1 MPKEK
6 QENWRKRFDKL
17 TNAIKFEENLK
28 GKNIVTNEDVEIVDS
43 DFLAKRFRRILRHYF
58 KSFIKELLKS
68 EKEMLLERIEKEMED
83 WRKIADKEET
93 PFLSLLNKDKAGF
106 NDGWRLAINRIYNSW
121 IKLKEE
127 IKKEL

>member
-1 MPKEK
+1 MKKEK
-6 QENWRKRFDKL
+6 IENW
-17 TNAIKFEENLK
+17 E
-28 GKNIVTNEDVEIVDS
+28 GKIY
-43 DFLAKRFRRILRHYF
+43 DFLSPVNLTMFREERTEKVI
-58 KSFIKELLKS
+58 SFIKELLKS

-93 PFLSLLNKDKAGF
+93 PFFSLLNKDKAGF

-127 IKKEL
+127 IKNEEIY

>member
-1 MPKEK
+1 MKNK
-6 QENWRKRFDKL
+6 KGKIENW
-17 TNAIKFEENLK
+17 E
-28 GKNIVTNEDVEIVDS
+28 GKIY
-43 DFLAKRFRRILRHYF
+43 DFLSPVNLTMFREERTEKVI
-58 KSFIKELLKS
+58 SFIKELLKS

-93 PFLSLLNKDKAGF
+93 PFLSLLNKDKASF

-121 IKLKEE
+121 IKLKES

>member
-1 MPKEK
+1 MKKEK
-6 QENWRKRFDKL
+6 IENW
-17 TNAIKFEENLK
+17 E
-28 GKNIVTNEDVEIVDS
+28 GKIY
-43 DFLAKRFRRILRHYF
+43 DFLSPVNLTMFREERTEKVI
-58 KSFIKELLKS
+58 SFIKELLKS

-121 IKLKEE
+121 IKLKEAL
-127 IKKEL
+127 KKELKVETKK

>member
-1 MPKEK
+1 MIEGFNSNR
-6 QENWRKRFDKL
+6 ELGIGGNL
-17 TNAIKFEENLK
+17 VNKFAEE
-28 GKNIVTNEDVEIVDS
+28 
-43 DFLAKRFRRILRHYF
+43 IL
-58 KSFIKELLKS
+58 ELLKS

-93 PFLSLLNKDKAGF
+93 PFLSSLNKDKAGF

-121 IKLKEE
+121 IKLKES

>member
-6 QENWRKRFDKL
+6 IENWRKRFDKL

-43 DFLAKRFRRILRHYF
+43 DFLAKEFRGILRHYF
-58 KSFIKELLKS
+58 KPFILELLAQES
-68 EKEMLLERIEKEMED
+68 EKLLER
-83 WRKIADKEET
+83 
-93 PFLSLLNKDKAGF
+93 
-106 NDGWRLAINRIYNSW
+106 

-127 IKKEL
+127 TKLFDEDEWSEGYKGGYNQAIADLKKLKESIKKEL

>member
-1 MPKEK
+1 MKNKKEK
-6 QENWRKRFDKL
+6 IENW
-17 TNAIKFEENLK
+17 E
-28 GKNIVTNEDVEIVDS
+28 GKIY
-43 DFLAKRFRRILRHYF
+43 DFLSPVNLTMFREERTEKVI
-58 KSFIKELLKS
+58 SFIKELLKS